1 MKPLT
6 KRSVKLYEG
15 LTPKQLAALTLQSMA
30 DMNAEEADKIRGAVV
45 WKQYSCIDAAY
56 TDWRDAFHSVV
67 LVWTAEFWRQCFLY
81 ASTLSRLQSLTSAAD
96 DQPDDAFDSTHEQ
109 LQQCVA
115 RQLAHSKVLHDLC
128 NAHSFDYNAVL
139 KLAGVP
145 DRCNPL
151 DDGDIDQ
158 AFYQRWLDDLSE
170 CLPKDQGF
178 KHA

>member
-15 LTPKQLAALTLQSMA
+15 LAPKQLAALTLQSMA
-30 DMNAEEADKIRGAVV
+30 NLDANEVGKIRSAVP
-45 WKQYSCIDAAY
+45 WKQYNCIDAAY

-67 LVWTAEFWRQCFLY
+67 LVWSVEFWRQCFLY

-96 DQPDDAFDSTHEQ
+96 DQLDDAFDSIRKQ

-115 RQLAHSKVLHDLC
+115 RQLAHSKVLYDLC
-128 NAHSFDYNAVL
+128 NAHGFDYDAAL
-139 KLAGVP
+139 KLAGAP

-151 DDGDIDQ
+151 DDGDIDE
-158 AFYQRWLDDLSE
+158 AFYQQWFGDLSE
-170 CLPKDQGF
+170 CLPKT
-178 KHA
+178 

>member
-1 MKPLT
+1 MKQIT

-15 LTPKQLAALTLQSMA
+15 LAPKQLAALTLQSMA
-30 DMNAEEADKIRGAVV
+30 NLDADETDKIRSAVA

-67 LVWTAEFWRQCFLY
+67 LVWSVEYWRQCFLY
-81 ASTLSRLQSLTSAAD
+81 ASTLSRLQSLTRLDAG
-96 DQPDDAFDSTHEQ
+96 QPDDAFDSMHEQ
-109 LQQCVA
+109 LQQCNA

-128 NAHSFDYNAVL
+128 NAHGFDYNAVL

-151 DDGDIDQ
+151 DDDDIDE
-158 AFYQRWLDDLSE
+158 AFYQQWFGDLSE
-170 CLPKDQGF
+170 CLPR
-178 KHA
+178 H

>member
-15 LTPKQLAALTLQSMA
+15 LAPKQLAALTLQSMA
-30 DMNAEEADKIRGAVV
+30 DMNAEETDKIRGAVA
-45 WKQYSCIDAAY
+45 WKQYNCIDVTY
-56 TDWRDAFHSVV
+56 TDWRDAFQSVV
-67 LVWTAEFWRQCFLY
+67 LLWTAEYWRQCFLY

-96 DQPDDAFDSTHEQ
+96 DQPDDAFDSMHKQ

-115 RQLAHSKVLHDLC
+115 RQLAHSKVLYDLC
-128 NAHSFDYNAVL
+128 LKHVFEYNAVL

-151 DDGDIDQ
+151 DDGDIDK
-158 AFYQRWLDDLSE
+158 AFYQQWFGDLSE
-170 CLPKDQGF
+170 CLPR
-178 KHA
+178 H

>member
-15 LTPKQLAALTLQSMA
+15 LAPKQLAALTLQSLASLDA
-30 DMNAEEADKIRGAVV
+30 DEADKIRSAVP

-56 TDWRDAFHSVV
+56 TDWRDAFNSVV
-67 LVWTAEFWRQCFLY
+67 LVWSVEYWRQRFLY
-81 ASTLSRLQSLTSAAD
+81 AATLNRLQSLASAAD
-96 DQPDDAFDSTHEQ
+96 DQPSDAFDSTHER
-109 LQQCVA
+109 LQQCLA

-128 NAHSFDYNAVL
+128 SAHGFEYNAML

-158 AFYQRWLDDLSE
+158 AHYQQWFDDLSQ
-170 CLPKDQGF
+170 CLPR
-178 KHA
+178 H

>member
-1 MKPLT
+1 MKQTT

-15 LTPKQLAALTLQSMA
+15 LAPKQLAALTLQSMA
-30 DMNAEEADKIRGAVV
+30 DMNAEEVDKIRGAVP
-45 WKQYSCIDAAY
+45 WKQYNCIDAAY
-56 TDWRDAFHSVV
+56 TDWRDAFHTVV
-67 LVWTAEFWRQCFLY
+67 LVWSVEYWRQCFIY

-96 DQPDDAFDSTHEQ
+96 DQLDDAFDSIRKQ

-115 RQLAHSKVLHDLC
+115 RQLAHSKVLYDLC
-128 NAHSFDYNAVL
+128 NAHGFDYNAVL

-158 AFYQRWLDDLSE
+158 AFYQQWFGDLSE
-170 CLPKDQGF
+170 CLPR
-178 KHA
+178 H

>member
-15 LTPKQLAALTLQSMA
+15 LTPKQLAALTLQTMA
-30 DMNAEEADKIRGAVV
+30 DMNAEEADKIRSAVV

-67 LVWTAEFWRQCFLY
+67 MVWTAEYWRQCFLY
-81 ASTLSRLQSLTSAAD
+81 ASTLSRLTSLTSLTSAAN

-115 RQLAHSKVLHDLC
+115 RQLGHSKVLHDLC
-128 NAHSFDYNAVL
+128 NAHGLDYNAVI

-151 DDGDIDQ
+151 DEGDIDP
-158 AFYQRWLDDLSE
+158 AHYQQWFGDLSE
-170 CLPKDQGF
+170 CLPQK
-178 KHA
+178 

>member
-15 LTPKQLAALTLQSMA
+15 LAPKQLAALTLQSMSNLDA
-30 DMNAEEADKIRGAVV
+30 DETDKIRSAVP
-45 WKQYSCIDAAY
+45 WKQYSCIDATY

-67 LVWTAEFWRQCFLY
+67 LVWSVEYWRQCFLY
-81 ASTLSRLQSLTSAAD
+81 ASTLSRLQSLTRLDAG
-96 DQPDDAFDSTHEQ
+96 QPDDAFDSTHEQ

-115 RQLAHSKVLHDLC
+115 RQLAHSKVLYDLC

-139 KLAGVP
+139 NLAGVP

-158 AFYQRWLDDLSE
+158 AFYQQWFSDLSE
-170 CLPKDQGF
+170 CLPRN
-178 KHA
+178 A

>member
-1 MKPLT
+1 MSLIT

-15 LTPKQLAALTLQSMA
+15 LAPKQLAALTLQSMA
-30 DMNAEEADKIRGAVV
+30 NLDADEADKIRSAVA
-45 WKQYSCIDAAY
+45 WREYRCIDAAY

-67 LVWTAEFWRQCFLY
+67 LVWSVEYWRQCFLY

-96 DQPDDAFDSTHEQ
+96 DQPSDAFDSMHEQ

-128 NAHSFDYNAVL
+128 NAHGFDYNAVL

-151 DDGDIDQ
+151 DDGDIDE
-158 AFYQRWLDDLSE
+158 AFYQQWFSDLSE
-170 CLPKDQGF
+170 CLPR
-178 KHA
+178 H